1 MSPKPSLKF
10 WMASFS
16 VIEWLG
22 VEHRIL
28 ASLVLG
34 IPLALGAASLSLLD
48 YATGYWRTW
57 ARWAYPP
64 SLLLLIYPWLLPESV
79 RWLVSRGRLDEA
91 IEIIKKAAKCNRI
104 NLPSDALEKIM
115 LEKEQMAEKGIADI
129 DEGLFRAL
137 LK

>member
-1 MSPKPSLKF
+1 M
-10 WMASFS
+10 
-16 VIEWLG
+16 IEWLG

-34 IPLALGAASLSLLD
+34 IPLSLGAASLSLLD

-64 SLLLLIYPWLLPESV
+64 SLLLLLYPWLLPESV

-91 IEIIKKAAKCNRI
+91 VEVIKKAAKSNRVH
-104 NLPSDALEKIM
+104 LPSDALEKIM
-115 LEKEQMAEKGIADI
+115 LEKEQLAEQAETNI
-129 DEGLFRAL
+129 DEGLFTAL
-137 LK
+137 IK